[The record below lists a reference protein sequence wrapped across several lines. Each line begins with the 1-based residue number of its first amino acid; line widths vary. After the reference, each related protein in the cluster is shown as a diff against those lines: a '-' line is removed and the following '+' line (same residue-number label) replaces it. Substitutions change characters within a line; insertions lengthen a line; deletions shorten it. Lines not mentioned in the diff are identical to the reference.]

1 MYVSQPQVK
10 PGCVLRRSNVNVLES
25 RGLVD
30 GAAVSACKRNMNTFA
45 FVGDLDRRPEVSCV
59 YHSEEAENEFLQKK
73 DRMMDDVRDGAGGV
87 QQ

>member
-59 YHSEEAENEFLQKK
+59 YHSEEAETEFLQKK